1 MHESEN
7 LLAPKVPPRT
17 LAFVTNNPKTGRFV
31 LVAIAVAWGCLLAS
45 CTEGTSLDDPRVFRY
60 NESAAITSLDPAA
73 ARSLEHMWVVD
84 QLYDGLVE
92 LTPDLDV
99 VPCLARSW
107 TFNDSSLTYR
117 FLLRDDVTF
126 TTGKRMTAKDVV
138 VSLERLRDPEVISS
152 GGWILDAVVPGGIVA
167 VNDSIVDIRLNK
179 PYPPF
184 LGLLTTAY
192 GSILDSEALLE
203 SGANLRSQPF
213 GSGPFQLAWW
223 LPDAGLVMHRNGR
236 YWQRDEEGNRL
247 PYLEAIHVDVV
258 QDMGAEFLGLTQ
270 GRYDFISGLHPAY
283 METLLDEEGALRTRF
298 EATLRHEH
306 RPFLKTDYLGIRL
319 DGKETPA
326 ALRDVRVRQAMS
338 LALDRHGLA
347 KHLRRNA
354 VTPTDHFVPPTMLG
368 LVAPPAVAQ
377 DLERAQALL
386 SEAGHPEG
394 QGVGEIVL
402 STTSDYVDMC
412 AAFQHDWAK
421 IGLDVKVDVVPASVH
436 REKVAQGECAMFYK
450 SWLADHADAENFLGL
465 FVEANFAP
473 GGPNYTHFKD
483 DVFESLFKASLN
495 ETDNR
500 ESRMS
505 AYAQLDSLV
514 HSSMPVIPL
523 FHDEVTH
530 ILSNKVSGWRIH
542 PVNRLDLRRVTKE

>member
-1 MHESEN
+1 MHGFDN
-7 LLAPKVPPRT
+7 LLAAKIPPRT
-17 LAFVTNNPKTGRFV
+17 LGSVTNNPKTSRFV
-31 LVAIAVAWGCLLAS
+31 LVAIAVAWGCLLVS
-45 CTEGTSLDDPRVFRY
+45 CMEVTPLDDPRVFRY

-92 LTPDLDV
+92 LTPELEV

-107 TFNDSSLTYR
+107 AFDDSSLTYR
-117 FLLRDDVTF
+117 FVLREDVMF
-126 TTGKRMTAKDVV
+126 TTGKRMTATDVV
-138 VSLERLRDPEVISS
+138 VSLERLRDPKVISS
-152 GGWILDAVVPGGIVA
+152 GGWILDAVVPEGIVA
-167 VNDSIVDIRLNK
+167 VNDSTVDIQLNR

-192 GSILDSEALLE
+192 GSISDSEALQE
-203 SGANLRSQPF
+203 SDSDLRSQPL

-223 LPDAGLVMHRNGR
+223 LPDAGLVMHRNDR
-236 YWQRDEEGNRL
+236 YWERDEEGNRL
-247 PYLEAIHVDVV
+247 PYLAAIQVDVV

-283 METLLDEEGALRTRF
+283 METLLDEEGELRARF
-298 EATLRHEH
+298 ESTLRHEH

-368 LVAPPAVAQ
+368 LAAPPSVTQ
-377 DLERAQALL
+377 DLGQARTLL
-386 SEAGHPEG
+386 SEAGHPNGE
-394 QGVGEIVL
+394 GVGEIVL

-436 REKVAQGECAMFYK
+436 REKVAQGECDMFYK

-465 FVEANFAP
+465 FTEANFAP

-483 DVFESLFKASLN
+483 FDFERLFKSALN
-495 ETDNR
+495 ETENNEAR
-500 ESRMS
+500 LTT
-505 AYAQLDSLV
+505 YAQLDSLV

-530 ILSNKVSGWRIH
+530 ILSSKVQGWRIH
-542 PVNRLDLRRVTKE
+542 PVNRLDLRRVVKE